1 MGTGQTMITMAAMS
15 LLSLVILNVNRN
27 ALYSTTTMAES
38 KYNILAISLGTA
50 LIEEAFSKSF
60 DQSTTD
66 ENLVE
71 DVTELTLNLG
81 PGSSEISRSDFNDF
95 DDYNNFIDSTSSD
108 STLISADFVIQ
119 SKVYY
124 VDPNYSNKLT
134 PVNYRTWHKKI
145 DVFVSS
151 PFINEGRDTVKLSK
165 IFSHYYFR

>member
-1 MGTGQTMITMAAMS
+1 MGTGQTMITMAAMT
-15 LLSLVILNVNRN
+15 LLSLVVLNVNRN
-27 ALYSTTTMAES
+27 ALNSTTGMAEN

-60 DQSTTD
+60 DQNTAD
-66 ENLVE
+66 DNLVE
-71 DVTELTLNLG
+71 DLSELTLTLG
-81 PGSSEISRSDFNDF
+81 PGNTEYTRSDFNDF

-108 STLISADFVIQ
+108 STISSADFVIQ

-124 VDPNYSNKLT
+124 VDPNTSNRLT

-165 IFSHYYFR
+165 VFSHYYFR